1 MGQMVAGLIN
11 RRQKWGLFFVSAIL
25 SNQHQ
30 KTASTKNESP
40 FLVSVGT
47 IDRHHKKT

>member
-1 MGQMVAGLIN
+1 
-11 RRQKWGLFFVSAIL
+11 VSAIL

-47 IDRHHKKT
+47 IDRHHKKPRYYRKSFFY